1 LGAGMKMWDER
12 NSLVSTD
19 YRPEIAYWQGLG
31 NLIGHNK
38 NIIELSGDYGYR
50 LAYFGWVSGT
60 DWPTLADD
68 SLRTLA
74 GQTQSDFASTFAE
87 QIAGKSLFVITSPPE
102 WQNQTELR
110 NYLTAHYPLVDQ
122 GDGYWIFDL
131 LHKTP

>member
-1 LGAGMKMWDER
+1 
-12 NSLVSTD
+12 VSTD
-19 YRPEIAYWQGLG
+19 YRHEIAYWQDLG
-31 NLIGHNK
+31 NLIGHDK

-50 LAYFGWVSGT
+50 LAYFGWVSGS

-74 GQTQSDFASTFAE
+74 GQTQSDFASTFAD
-87 QIAGKSLFVITSPPE
+87 QTAGKDLFVITSPPE

-110 NYLTAHYPLVDQ
+110 NYLTAHYQLVDQ

-131 LHKTP
+131 IQKIP